1 MSRIL
6 ACDAPR
12 DCVLSFSDARRVFT
26 LRVFLHREQTT
37 DPGKARE
44 WIARWKMSRSHEDWP
59 A

>member
-12 DCVLSFSDARRVFT
+12 DCVLTFSDERRVFT
-26 LRVFLHREQTT
+26 LRVFLHHEQTA

-44 WIARWKMSRSHEDWP
+44 WLARWGMSRSHEEWP
-59 A
+59 D